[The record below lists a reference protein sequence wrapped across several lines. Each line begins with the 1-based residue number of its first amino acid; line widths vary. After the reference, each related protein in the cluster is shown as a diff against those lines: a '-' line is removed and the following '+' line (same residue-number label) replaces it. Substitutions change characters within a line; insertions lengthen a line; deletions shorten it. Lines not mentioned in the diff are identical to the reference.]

1 MWGVNTAPHI
11 YSINLLEVINMQH
24 IEQNHLY
31 QKQQNITLNNK
42 WSRRVYATGFLF
54 FFIKG
59 LAWIAAVVWVVY

>member
-1 MWGVNTAPHI
+1 
-11 YSINLLEVINMQH
+11 MQH

-42 WSRRVYATGFLF
+42 WSRRIYATGFLF

-59 LAWIAAVVWVVY
+59 LAWIAAAVWVVY